1 MKKITLIP
9 SILILSSCTSNQY
22 IPDFSNA
29 ISNISV
35 VLAPEVYKND
45 INQGSVLR
53 IKNFQKIKIGM
64 TQNEVINLIGTP
76 SIDDIFHRNQWEYI
90 HHSTLK
96 NDEILSLRITLFFDN
111 GKLVNIT
118 KYDDAKLKLIEEKN
132 INLDSLD
139 ISDKKLQNSSDWYKF
154 W

>member
-22 IPDFSNA
+22 IPDFSSA